1 MKSLKPYIL
10 TVATVAAIVIIKLSL
25 AHFLD
30 ISSPILLFFTAVTFS
45 AWFGGGKQGLF
56 ASFLTLLCIH
66 FYFVPNSPDP
76 NSFSRLWLLRSL
88 FYFVD
93 CGFIVFICTQLQNQ
107 KNKVRVAFEEISKAE
122 SDLARVNN
130 SLEDRVAE
138 RTLQLSDLVNDSEK
152 AAERLRESQI
162 FLDSVIEN
170 IPNMIFVK
178 DAKNLR
184 FVRFNRAGEDLLGQS
199 AKDLIGK
206 NDFDLFPKDEAQ
218 FFTSKDRSVLEKKQ
232 MLEVF
237 EEPISTPTGLRF
249 LHTKKIPILD
259 KHGVP
264 QYLLGISED
273 ITDKKAVEQQKIDF
287 MQAQVAR
294 SEAEK
299 SAARLEFLAEASVNL
314 SKSLD
319 IHFMLTAFS
328 QTITKNIADAC
339 LIDFYDESDGS
350 VERIITTF
358 QEHSERPSMDEW
370 SRKNILEP
378 QEGKDVISWVIKSGQ
393 PKIINGI
400 DGEALLQ
407 TVKNIELSQN
417 LVKNGRASVLVVPLI
432 YHGKV
437 FGTLSLICANP
448 GRTYNELDLS
458 LAQDLARRASFA
470 IENARL
476 FGKANEASLAKSA
489 FLANI
494 SHEIRTPLGA
504 MLGFAELALD
514 VKNATSAEQVE
525 YISTI
530 IRNGQ
535 QLLHIVDEVL
545 DLSKVESDQILVEKI
560 PFVLEELIA
569 DVMSLLMVKAK
580 EKNLGLSVRSIGQ
593 LPERITTDPLRLRQ
607 ILVNII
613 GNAIKFTEQ
622 GHVEVLMDVQ
632 FDSDEYFLQFLVKD
646 TGIGISDEQSS
657 RLFQPFV
664 QADSSM
670 TRKYG
675 GTGLGLFLSRK
686 LARLLGGDLI
696 LRYSDVQRGSEF
708 EVTINITDGLIFK
721 RDQEVAKQIG
731 SSESAQMNLSPTPVD
746 GCVLIVD
753 DSEDNRVMMAAY
765 LEKSNYNF
773 EMAENGLEGVE
784 KAMEKVYDMILM
796 DIQMPKMDGFEAVRY
811 LRDKNYKGTV
821 VAVTAHAMK
830 GYRERCLS
838 SGFDDY
844 LCKPLSYSAL
854 SEVLNKFSAHQ

>member
-10 TVATVAAIVIIKLSL
+10 TTAMVALIVMIKLSL

-66 FYFVPNSPDP
+66 LYFVPHSPDT
-76 NSFSRLWLLRSL
+76 NSLGRLWLLRSL

-93 CGFIVFICTQLQNQ
+93 CSIIVFICSQLQNQ
-107 KNKVRVAFEEISKAE
+107 KNKVRVAFDEISKAE
-122 SDLARVNN
+122 GDLARVNN
-130 SLEDRVAE
+130 SLEERVAE
-138 RTLQLSDLVNDSEK
+138 RTLQLSDLVSDSEK

-178 DAKNLR
+178 DAKDLR
-184 FVRFNRAGEDLLGQS
+184 FVRFNKAGQTLIGQT
-199 AKDLIGK
+199 AENLIGK
-206 NDFDLFPKDEAQ
+206 NDFDLFSKEEAE
-218 FFTSKDRSVLEKKQ
+218 FFTSKDRSVLEGKE
-232 MLEVF
+232 MLDVF
-237 EEPISTPTGLRF
+237 EEPISTPMGLRF

-259 KHGVP
+259 KHGEP

-273 ITDKKAVEQQKIDF
+273 ITDKKALEQQRIDF

-299 SAARLEFLAEASVNL
+299 SAGRLEFLAEASVNL

-319 IHFMLTAFS
+319 IYFMLTAFS

-339 LIDFYDESDGS
+339 LIDFYDESDKCI
-350 VERIITTF
+350 ERIITTY
-358 QEHSERPSMDEW
+358 QSHSKRPTMDDW
-370 SRKNILEP
+370 SRKNILEAND
-378 QEGKDVISWVIKSGQ
+378 GKDVISSVISDGQ
-393 PKIINGI
+393 PKTINGI
-400 DGEALLQ
+400 DDDVLIQ
-407 TVKNIELSQN
+407 TVKDVELCKELS
-417 LVKNGRASVLVVPLI
+417 KNGGASLLVVPLI
-432 YHGKV
+432 YHGKI

-448 GRTYNELDLS
+448 GRAYNDLDLS

-514 VKNATSAEQVE
+514 SKNTTMAEQVE
-525 YISTI
+525 YLKTI

-560 PFVLEELIA
+560 SFSIRDLVD
-569 DVMSLLMVKAK
+569 DVKSLLAVKAK
-580 EKNLGLSVRSIGQ
+580 EKNIRFSVRLLGDV
-593 LPERITTDPLRLRQ
+593 PDRITTDPLRLRQ

-613 GNAIKFTEQ
+613 GNAIKFTEH
-622 GHVEVLMDVQ
+622 GHVDVAIDIR
-632 FDSDEYFLQFLVKD
+632 FDNNEHFLRFLVKD
-646 TGIGISDEQSS
+646 TGIGISEEQSS

-686 LARLLGGDLI
+686 LARLLGGDLV
-696 LRYSDVQRGSEF
+696 LRSSELLKGSEF
-708 EVTINITDGLIFK
+708 EVTIKITGDLLFK
-721 RDQEVAKQIG
+721 RDPELTAPL
-731 SSESAQMNLSPTPVD
+731 NPVD
-746 GCVLIVD
+746 PTQTPTDVQPTEGRVLIVD

-765 LEKSNYNF
+765 LERSNYNF
-773 EMAENGLEGVE
+773 DMAENGIQGVE
-784 KAMEKVYDMILM
+784 MAMEQMYDMILM
-796 DIQMPKMDGFEAVRY
+796 DIQMPKMDGFEAVKY
-811 LRDKNYKGTV
+811 LRDKDYKGAV

-844 LCKPLSYSAL
+844 LCKPLSFSAL
-854 SEVLNKFSAHQ
+854 SEVLNKFSVQ